1 MATQSN
7 ASMFDPWASGNDN
20 SPWGAPDPAPAKPAQ
35 PKVELGAPPAR
46 ITPNDISGG
55 WGAPISTSNKPVPQ
69 RTVTAD
75 EDFGGWTS
83 ASATQTPVAPPAR
96 QGGGFGGATDAFENP
111 WG

>member
-1 MATQSN
+1 
-7 ASMFDPWASGNDN
+7 MFDPWASGNDN